1 MNSLILRWL
10 LNTLALALAALFIPG
25 IKIAGIV
32 PALFAALVL
41 GIVNAVIRPIIFV
54 LTLPI
59 SLLTLGL
66 FTLVING
73 FMLWMVS
80 GLVRGFEVSG
90 FGAAFFGALLIS
102 LFSTLFSWFVRDES

>member
-10 LNTLALALAALFIPG
+10 FNTLALVLAALFIPG
-25 IKIAGIV
+25 IKVAGIV
-32 PALFAALVL
+32 PALFAALLL
-41 GIVNAVIRPIIFV
+41 GVVNAVIRPIILV

-59 SLLTLGL
+59 NLLTLGT

-73 FMLWMVS
+73 LMLWMVS

-90 FGAAFFGALLIS
+90 FGAAFFGALLLS
-102 LFSTLFSWFVRDES
+102 LFSTLLSWKFSNT

>member
-25 IKIAGIV
+25 ITIAGIV
-32 PALFAALVL
+32 PALLAALVL
-41 GIVNAVIRPIIFV
+41 GIINAVIRPIIFV

-59 SLLTLGL
+59 NLLTLGL

-73 FMLWMVS
+73 LMLWMVS

-90 FGAAFFGALLIS
+90 FGAAFLGALLLS
-102 LFSTLFSWFVRDES
+102 LFSTLFSWFVRDEG